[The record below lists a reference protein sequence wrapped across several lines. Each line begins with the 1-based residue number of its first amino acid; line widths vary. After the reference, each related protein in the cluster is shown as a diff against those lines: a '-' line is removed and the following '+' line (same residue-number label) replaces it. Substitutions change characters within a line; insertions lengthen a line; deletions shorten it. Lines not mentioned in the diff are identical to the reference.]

1 MNHLITVL
9 CKSLSFDQTYD
20 NTHWWDTQ
28 DTNILLAW
36 TYEKTFWWGTLCSLP
51 DYYNEAHCSAKK
63 DIGMNIKRRCYIGHH
78 SVSKSLVTTPMEE
91 TAVRNKWNAN
101 CLIMVLLGDAWWKN
115 KEPYKY
121 EPSDY
126 SNEEICNVIQQM
138 EYIQVKKPC
147 DYWIMWLLKCGEISF
162 TIPENVMCVITL
174 LRSFPPWLYI
184 HKRIWMKNHIVPK
197 NKIMLA
203 FCQSQLTRHN
213 KCWW

>member
-91 TAVRNKWNAN
+91 TVVRNKWNAN
-101 CLIMVLLGDAWWKN
+101 CLIMVLLGDAWWKNN

-138 EYIQVKKPC
+138 EYIQVKKLVITESC
-147 DYWIMWLLKCGEISF
+147 DYWSAEKSLLQFLKMSCVWLLYF
-162 TIPENVMCVITL
+162 AVFHLDYTYTNVYEWKIT
-174 LRSFPPWLYI
+174 
-184 HKRIWMKNHIVPK
+184 
-197 NKIMLA
+197 
-203 FCQSQLTRHN
+203 
-213 KCWW
+213 